1 VKAKTT
7 DSKSCVEGDDIMH
20 PEEEAVPNLEISEK
34 VGSTGYVGC
43 LELPGGATVK

>member
-1 VKAKTT
+1 
-7 DSKSCVEGDDIMH
+7 MH

-43 LELPGGATVK
+43 LELPGGATVKWINWWLMDN